1 MGKMGEGTIY
11 RISGPIVVTKDTS
24 DIVMNE
30 EVKIGDEGLIGE
42 VIEINGEEA
51 SIQVYEETTGIR
63 PGTKVY
69 GTGSPLSVELGPG
82 LISQTFD
89 GIQRPLTLI
98 KEKHGIFIKRG
109 IEIHPL
115 PRDRDWDVDINIKI
129 GQIIYPNTIIGIVN
143 ETDLV
148 NHKILTPPD
157 ISGKVIDI
165 IKSSSYK
172 VSDPIC
178 VVENKEK
185 EKIELNLF
193 HKWPVRMKRPVK
205 KRINPGEILFTGQ
218 RVIDFI
224 FPIAK
229 GGVAAIPGGFG
240 TGKTV
245 TQHSLAKWADAD
257 IIIYIGCGERGNEMA
272 QVLEEFPGLLD
283 PRTNKSIMERTIL
296 IANTSNMPV
305 TARESSIYTGIT
317 IAEYFRDMGYDVAL
331 MADSTSRWAEALREI
346 SGRMEEMPAERG
358 YPAYLGSRL
367 AEFYERAGKMEVSE
381 DRIGSLSIIG
391 AVSPPGGDFSEPV
404 TTNTKR
410 FVRAFWVLDT
420 ELAYSRHYPAI
431 SWTDSYSEYFED
443 TIKWWEEQGVP
454 IKELRGKVMEI
465 LHEETE
471 LKQIVQLVGEGALP
485 EKERLTLKV
494 AELIREG
501 FLQQNALSI
510 DAYCSSSKQYRMIK
524 IVIDFG
530 EGARDL
536 LERGVPLFKII
547 ELPIFS
553 DIKRMGMEIRN
564 EEIDKFD
571 ELEEN
576 LKKDFERLKG
586 EYG

>member
-1 MGKMGEGTIY
+1 MGEGTIF
-11 RISGPIVVTKDTS
+11 RISGPIVVSKETY

-30 EVKIGDEGLIGE
+30 EVRVGDEELIGE
-42 VIEINGEEA
+42 VIEINGDKA
-51 SIQVYEETTGIR
+51 VIQVYEDTTGIR
-63 PGTKVY
+63 PGARVF
-69 GTGSPLSVELGPG
+69 GTGSLLSVELGPG

-89 GIQRPLTLI
+89 GIQRPLTII
-98 KEKHGIFIKRG
+98 KKEHGIFIKRG
-109 IEIHPL
+109 AKSPPL
-115 PRDRDWDVDINIKI
+115 PRNMEWDVDIHLKEGNEVHS
-129 GQIIYPNTIIGIVN
+129 NTIIGVVK
-143 ETDLV
+143 ETSIV
-148 NHKILTPPD
+148 NHKILIPPG
-157 ISGKVIDI
+157 ISGKVVEI
-165 IKSSSYK
+165 IEASSYK
-172 VSDPIC
+172 VDDPIC
-178 VVENKEK
+178 IVEGEDGVKKE
-185 EKIELNLF
+185 LSLF
-193 HKWPVRMKRPVK
+193 HRWPVRKKRPFR
-205 KRINPGEILFTGQ
+205 KRFPPEEILFTGQ

-272 QVLEEFPGLLD
+272 QVLEEFPLLKD
-283 PRTNKSIMERTIL
+283 PRSKKSIMERTIL

-317 IAEYFRDMGYDVAL
+317 IAEYYRDMGYDVAL

-358 YPAYLGSRL
+358 YPAYLGTRL
-367 AEFYERAGKMEVSE
+367 AEFYERGGRMEVAE
-381 DRIGSLSIIG
+381 GRVGSVSIIG

-420 ELAYSRHYPAI
+420 RLAYSRHYPAI
-431 SWTDSYSEYFED
+431 SWTDSYSEYFDE
-443 TIKWWEEQGVP
+443 ISAWWEEQDVP
-454 IKELRGKVMEI
+454 IRELRGRVMEV
-465 LHEETE
+465 LHEEKE
-471 LKQIVQLVGEGALP
+471 LLQIVQLVGEGALP
-485 EKERLTLKV
+485 ERERLTLKE

-501 FLQQNALSI
+501 FLQQNALSV
-510 DAYCSSSKQYRMIK
+510 DAYCSPAKQYRMIK
-524 IVIDFG
+524 IILDFG
-530 EGARDL
+530 EGALDL

-553 DIKRMGMEIRN
+553 EIKRMGMEIPN
-564 EEIDKFD
+564 EKIDKFD
-571 ELEEN
+571 ELEGKVKEE
-576 LKKDFERLKG
+576 FERLKS

>member
-1 MGKMGEGTIY
+1 MGEGIIF
-11 RISGPIVVTKDTS
+11 RISGPIVVTKETS
-24 DIVMNE
+24 NIVMNE
-30 EVKIGDEGLIGE
+30 EVKIGDEELIGE

-51 SIQVYEETTGIR
+51 TIQVYEETTGIR

-98 KEKHGIFIKRG
+98 KEKYGIFIKRG
-109 IEIHPL
+109 VEIHPL
-115 PRDRDWDVDINIKI
+115 PRDRNWDVDIKIKI
-129 GQIIYPNTIIGIVN
+129 GEIIHPNTIIGTVN
-143 ETDLV
+143 ETDLI
-148 NHKILTPPD
+148 NHKILTPPGK
-157 ISGKVIDI
+157 SGKVIDI

-172 VSDPIC
+172 VDEPIC
-178 VVENKEK
+178 VVEDEEK

-193 HKWPVRMKRPVK
+193 HKWPVRIKRPVK
-205 KRINPGEILFTGQ
+205 KRIHPGEILFTGQ

-272 QVLEEFPGLLD
+272 QVLEEFPGLKD

-367 AEFYERAGKMEVSE
+367 AEFYERAGKMEVCE

-443 TIKWWEEQGVP
+443 TVKWWDEQDVP
-454 IKELRGKVMEI
+454 IKELRSKVMEI

-530 EGARDL
+530 EGASDL

-553 DIKRMGMEIRN
+553 DIKRMGMEISD
-564 EEIDKFD
+564 EEVDKFD